1 MTFRVSVAAGIL
13 ATTVV
18 SPGGGSAAQ
27 RASSANTPPTMS
39 LCAAL
44 ESVDRGQQL
53 PVVVSGVY
61 AVGFEHQILYDPNRV
76 SCDEDVQPLTWIEFA
91 DGAEDKTVLT
101 QLLHEDHRASVT
113 FEGTLY
119 GPAPL
124 EPDTPKL
131 PDKWSASDRMR
142 GTRYGHMNAF
152 RTQMVVARVDAAAR
166 VPVSTPWNT
175 ANFPPDLS
183 QRELQL
189 LHAELPFY
197 PFGARLAGLEGEVQ
211 VEVTLKEGKVVAT
224 HVISGDRALAAG
236 AVENIKTWTFS
247 PDVNQRFT
255 TRFLYVLER
264 RFGKLNSQK
273 IELNVPTLVKITAP
287 RNGW

>member
-1 MTFRVSVAAGIL
+1 MTFSISLAAGVLANSAFLAVAAG
-13 ATTVV
+13 
-18 SPGGGSAAQ
+18 AAQ
-27 RASSANTPPTMS
+27 NASSVTKPAATP

-44 ESVDRGQQL
+44 QSVDRGQQV
-53 PVVVSGVY
+53 PIVVSGIY
-61 AVGFEHQILYDPNRV
+61 AVGHETQILYDPQQP
-76 SCDEDVQPLTWIEFA
+76 SCEEDVQPSTWVEVAKGADTTLLTRLIE
-91 DGAEDKTVLT
+91 EDR
-101 QLLHEDHRASVT
+101 RAYVT
-113 FEGTLY
+113 FEGTLFS
-119 GPAPL
+119 PAPL
-124 EPDTPKL
+124 KPGTPKL

-152 RTQMVVARVDAAAR
+152 RTQIVVTRVDTAAR

-175 ANFPPDLS
+175 ASFPSDLS

-197 PFGARLAGLEGEVQ
+197 PYGARLAGLEGEVQ

-224 HVISGDRALAAG
+224 HVISGDRALAAA

-247 PDVNQRFT
+247 TDANQRFT

-273 IELNVPTLVKITAP
+273 IELDVPTLVRITAP